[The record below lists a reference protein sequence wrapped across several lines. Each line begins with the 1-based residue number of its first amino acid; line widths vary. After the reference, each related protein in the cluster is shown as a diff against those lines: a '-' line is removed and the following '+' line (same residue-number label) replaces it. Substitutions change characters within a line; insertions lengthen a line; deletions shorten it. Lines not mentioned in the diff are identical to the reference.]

1 MKYAETKRLI
11 PDSVTAPNVHKI
23 FELCAECKG
32 KRAICRYI
40 EEYNIETPSVC
51 HYRTKGNKSKHTT
64 LSTSYIWNQCTVRD
78 MLSNRMYCGD
88 TFNFSTYSKS
98 NKLKKRL
105 KKGPNNILI
114 FENTHGA
121 IVSRELFRLAQLS
134 KKVDNINL
142 QYTCIKEF
150 IDKAKTNIGMDEVV
164 PKLFN
169 LFITRIEVSVRESR
183 NRGCVIKFRFTFQSK
198 CM

>member
-1 MKYAETKRLI
+1 
-11 PDSVTAPNVHKI
+11 
-23 FELCAECKG
+23 
-32 KRAICRYI
+32 
-40 EEYNIETPSVC
+40 
-51 HYRTKGNKSKHTT
+51 
-64 LSTSYIWNQCTVRD
+64 

-114 FENTHGA
+114 FENTHEA

-142 QYTCIKEF
+142 QDTCIKEF
-150 IDKAKTNIGMDEVV
+150 IDKAKTNIGRDEVV

-169 LFITRIEVSVRESR
+169 LFITRIDVSVRESR
-183 NRGCVIKFRFTFQSK
+183 NRGCDIKFRFTFQSK